1 MTTYTK
7 TFNYQKNPNAEIEA
21 RQVIILN
28 EDENDFSGF
37 DTKYLT
43 EEQVA
48 LINEEF
54 KDREVTADF
63 SSNKKRED
71 DGRLLT
77 ERELAIKEC
86 MKAWRRFKVEKV
98 IADDLQEEI

>member
-21 RQVIILN
+21 REVIILN
-28 EDENDFSGF
+28 ENESDFSGF

-43 EEQVA
+43 EEQIA
-48 LINEEF
+48 LVNEEY
-54 KDREVTADF
+54 KDREVTSDF
-63 SSNKKRED
+63 SSNKKKED
-71 DGRLLT
+71 NDRPLT

-86 MKAWRRFKVEKV
+86 MKAWRRFKVNKIV
-98 IADDLQEEI
+98 D

>member
-21 RQVIILN
+21 REVIILN

-43 EEQVA
+43 EEQIA
-48 LINEEF
+48 LVNEEF

-63 SSNKKRED
+63 SSKKPATED
-71 DGRLLT
+71 RPLT

-86 MKAWRRFKVEKV
+86 MKAWRRFKVSKIV
-98 IADDLQEEI
+98 G